1 MAEKE
6 KKYVEVTRDRCYQIS
21 LVYGATI
28 GKVRTNNIHII
39 QALFEWFQPYL
50 KIGGRYQNTR
60 MHLSDDLM
68 KYREK
73 LTKAADPD
81 IEAKC
86 AKRKDEYDAQLR
98 DLIKETVQLP
108 QLISREEF
116 TALVSQEPK
125 IELSSE
131 DIYTLFDYNPE
142 DVQQGTEDI
151 PLAKD

>member
-1 MAEKE
+1 
-6 KKYVEVTRDRCYQIS
+6 
-21 LVYGATI
+21 
-28 GKVRTNNIHII
+28 
-39 QALFEWFQPYL
+39 
-50 KIGGRYQNTR
+50 